1 MQGMRLPDLNHNLL
15 AVLETTPEYFITYE
29 GLNQQH
35 WSDLTLSRGP
45 NLQQQAYK
53 MLISPTIRK
62 DFCLDF

>member
-1 MQGMRLPDLNHNLL
+1 MQRMRLPDLIHNLL

-29 GLNQQH
+29 GLNQQY

-45 NLQQQAYK
+45 NIQQQAYK

-62 DFCLDF
+62 YFCLD